1 MMQSKFVK
9 HCLVFC
15 AAGGLLAGCA
25 AQKELAAD
33 DGSVIIEVED
43 ELVQAS
49 EIGGSVPL
57 SQVRGKRK
65 IKLSKAEQEELA
77 RAGNTPNVQI
87 SNKARRGYCP
97 KLEVLNGTG
106 VLTAYVDGGDDKP
119 NDVTHQASFIRTGR
133 ECKTTDGIINIRVG
147 VAGRAVKGPKSLSNE
162 VLLPVRIAVVRNGT
176 EVLYSQIYPQQVN
189 FTSAIAQSF
198 TFVEESLQIPFPEEE
213 NLKVLVGFDV
223 KSDATVASNDTDT
236 DDG

>member
-9 HCLVFC
+9 NCLVFC
-15 AAGGLLAGCA
+15 AAGSLLAGCA
-25 AQKELAAD
+25 AQKELASD
-33 DGSVIIEVED
+33 DGTVIIEIED
-43 ELVQAS
+43 ELAQAS

-57 SQVRGKRK
+57 SQVRGTRK

-77 RAGNTPNVQI
+77 RAGNSPNIQI

-106 VLTAYVDGGDDKP
+106 VLTAYVDGGDDQP
-119 NDVTHQASFIRTGR
+119 SDVTHQASFTRTGR
-133 ECKTTDGIINIRVG
+133 ECKTTDGVMNIRVG
-147 VAGRAVKGPKSLSNE
+147 VAGRAVKGPKSISND
-162 VLLPVRIAVVRNGT
+162 VSLPVRIAVVRNGT
-176 EVLYSQIYPQQVN
+176 EVLHSQIYRQQVN
-189 FTSAIAQSF
+189 FTSAIAQNF
-198 TFVEESLQIPFPEEE
+198 TLVEENLQIPFPEEE

-223 KSDATVASNDTDT
+223 KSDATVASSDTDN